1 MNKIIAII
9 LINLSFSANAQTKDT
24 ALQIK
29 GKLVRI
35 NDSINYIY
43 AIFLDGKTGMD
54 SAKVVNGEYYF
65 KNITKVTSL
74 ITLFCKPPYAK
85 DHFKQSNMTSFL
97 SEPTSIEVISNDSF
111 SNTQV
116 INSLANRDYTILEE
130 KRSNYSNQ
138 LSLLFSNQ
146 SKFQPTELSD
156 KIDSIQK
163 LLAYMYQ
170 TFIQKNPAS
179 LAVPFALEK
188 YLFFISENST
198 AKEVAF
204 AKGVFSKFTK
214 VQINSYSG
222 IRIKK
227 KLESYDIKIG
237 MSAPNFIQ
245 KDTSNNFISLNKF
258 RKNKYILIDFWASWC
273 GPCRKESPNLKELYK
288 QFSPKGFDII
298 SVSLDSDK
306 KKWMNAIQT
315 DSLNWTHVSDLN
327 YWKNNVALLYKVNA
341 VPTKILIDKSGV
353 IVGKYVGIDDQQLL
367 RKKLSEI
374 FQ

>member
-9 LINLSFSANAQTKDT
+9 LVGLSFSANAQTKDT

-29 GKLVRI
+29 GKLVHI

-65 KNITKVTSL
+65 KNVTKATSL
-74 ITLFCKPPYAK
+74 ITLFCRPPYAK
-85 DHFKQSNMTSFL
+85 DHLKQKNMTSFL
-97 SEPTSIEVISNDSF
+97 SEPTSIEVISSDSF

-116 INSLANRDYTILEE
+116 LKSVAYRDYIFLEE
-130 KRSNYSNQ
+130 KRSKYSNQ

-146 SKFQPTELSD
+146 SKFQPTELSHN
-156 KIDSIQK
+156 IDSIQK

-170 TFIQKNPAS
+170 TFMQKNPAS
-179 LAVPFALEK
+179 LAVPFALER

-204 AKGVFSKFTK
+204 AKGVFSKFSK

-222 IRIKK
+222 SRIKK

-288 QFSPKGFDII
+288 QFNPKGFDII

-306 KKWMNAIQT
+306 EKWMHAIQA

-327 YWKNNVALLYKVNA
+327 YWKNNAALLYKVNA
-341 VPTKILIDKSGV
+341 VPTKILIDKNGV
-353 IVGKYVGIDDQQLL
+353 IIGKYVGIDDLQLL

>member
-9 LINLSFSANAQTKDT
+9 LVGLSLSANAQTKDT

-29 GKLVRI
+29 GKLIHI
-35 NDSINYIY
+35 NDSISYIY

-65 KNITKVTSL
+65 KNITKATSL
-74 ITLFCKPPYAK
+74 VTLFCKPPYAK
-85 DHFKQSNMTSFL
+85 DHLKQKNMTYFL
-97 SEPTSIEVISNDSF
+97 SEPTSIEVISSDSF

-116 INSLANRDYTILEE
+116 LKSVAHRDYAILEE
-130 KRSNYSNQ
+130 RRSKYSSQ
-138 LSLLFSNQ
+138 LSILYSNQ
-146 SKFQPTELSD
+146 SKYQPAELFR
-156 KIDSIQK
+156 KTDSINTQ
-163 LLAYMYQ
+163 LSRMYQ
-170 TFIQKNPAS
+170 TFMEKNPAS
-179 LAVPFALEK
+179 LATPYALER
-188 YLFFISENST
+188 YLFLISNNST

-204 AKGVFSKFTK
+204 AKAVFSKFTK
-214 VQINSYSG
+214 VQTNAYSG
-222 IRIKK
+222 IKIKK
-227 KLESYDIKIG
+227 KLASYDIKVGID
-237 MSAPNFIQ
+237 APNFIQ
-245 KDTSNNFISLNKF
+245 KDTSDNFISLSKI

-273 GPCRKESPNLKELYK
+273 APCRKESPNLKELYK
-288 QFSPKGFDII
+288 QFNPKGFDII

-306 KKWMNAIQT
+306 QKWMSAIQA

-353 IVGKYVGIDDQQLL
+353 IIGKYVGIDNQQLL